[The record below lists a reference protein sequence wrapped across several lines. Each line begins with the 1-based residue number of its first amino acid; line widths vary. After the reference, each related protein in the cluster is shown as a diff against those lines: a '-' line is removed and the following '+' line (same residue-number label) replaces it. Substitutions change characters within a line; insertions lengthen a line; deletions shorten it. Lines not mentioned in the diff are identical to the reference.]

1 MIKYSFIL
9 LSGETE
15 GFLEK
20 IQELGVVDVTRSVKP
35 IDDYSASVLNSV
47 GHAKAIVEKLEGI
60 DYSKEEDK
68 KAIERAYAKTV
79 IEKDMVAGAAK
90 ALAELKDLET
100 EKDAAEKEVKARRP
114 WGDFDRARLEQ
125 LESLGYVIRYYMTS
139 KKKFDQG
146 WAELYPL
153 EVIHEDAETVWF
165 VTVSHKDQEYSL
177 PLEQT
182 QGPAASWKEAQ
193 ARVDALKE
201 KIATTK
207 GAILRYKENIGQMTK
222 NYEGELAQLDLY
234 LAKASCESAAENA
247 LSIVVGFAPVENE
260 DKLTMAFNAA
270 GVFYFKEDATVD
282 DNPPIR
288 LKNNWF
294 ARQFEVFTGM
304 YGMPVYNEFD
314 PTSVLAPFYLLF
326 FAMCMGDAGYGI
338 VLMLFGLAL
347 NRGWVKIGM
356 FEGLGNIITV
366 LGVGTTVVGA
376 ALGTFFG
383 MPILDI
389 IGHNVYHHTFVD
401 GTWQVYN
408 ESICPAVSSY
418 YEFVGSNI
426 ATPMG
431 ALPFQMLLAL
441 GIGIFHI
448 CLAMVI
454 KAVGYTQRLGFKEN
468 IATWGWVLLIVGG
481 LIVALLGVGS
491 ILSAA
496 AIKWAVIAIAVV
508 SALAIYIFNTPG
520 RNPLVNMGAGLWD
533 TYNMA
538 TGILGDVL
546 SYIRLFALGLAGG
559 MLGAAF
565 NDLALMV
572 KGDNIAT
579 WIPFILILLFGHTLN
594 VLMSAL
600 GSFVHPLRLT
610 FVEYFKNA
618 GYEGKGSKYNPL
630 KK

>member
-1 MIKYSFIL
+1 MVDKMMKYSFIL
-9 LSGETE
+9 LNSETE

-47 GHAKAIVEKLEGI
+47 GYAKSIIEKLEGV

-68 KAIERAYAKTV
+68 REIEMAYAKTV
-79 IEKDMVAGAAK
+79 IEKEMITGAAK
-90 ALAELKDLET
+90 ALNDLKDLET
-100 EKDAAEKEVKARRP
+100 EKDAAEKEVKSRLP
-114 WGDFDRARLEQ
+114 WGDFDHSRLEQ
-125 LESLGYVIRYYMTS
+125 LENLGYIVRYYLTS

-153 EVIHEDAETVWF
+153 ELIHEDAENIWF

-182 QGPAASWKEAQ
+182 PAPKASWKEAQ

-201 KIATTK
+201 KIATQK
-207 GAILRYKENIGQMTK
+207 GAILRYKENIGQMTR

-260 DKLTMAFNAA
+260 DKLTQAFNAA

-347 NRGWVKIGM
+347 NRGWVKMAM

-366 LGVGTTVVGA
+366 LGAGTAVVGA

-383 MPILDI
+383 MPILDLI
-389 IGHNVYHHTFVD
+389 AP
-401 GTWQVYN
+401 GTGL
-408 ESICPAVSSY
+408 ASY

-426 ATPMG
+426 QTPMG

-481 LIVALLGVGS
+481 LIVALLGAGS
-491 ILSAA
+491 ILSAD
-496 AIKWAVIAIAVV
+496 AIKWVIIAIAVI

-572 KGDNIAT
+572 KGDNFLT

-618 GYEGKGSKYNPL
+618 GYEGKGLKYNPL